1 MTGTTLHNS
10 PLDPL
15 DAALIWHQAGHGV
28 ALATV
33 IETWGSAPRRAGS
46 MSCIRDDGLFTGS
59 VSGGCVEGDVI
70 AAAEDTIS
78 QGRVQKLNY
87 GVSNTKAWEVGLA
100 CGGKISI
107 ILEPA
112 PIDLIQQAVT
122 LRQDK
127 IPFALLLSEEKGSLR
142 CIREDNAALK
152 SGKLT
157 SVLWEDKAAVLIP
170 FNPPLKLIIIG
181 AVHIAQALIPLAA
194 QMGYE
199 VILIDPREGFAQ
211 AERFQSI
218 TIIGDWPDEA
228 LGEVEINNRTAIV
241 TLTHDPKLD
250 DPALT
255 QALRSDCFY
264 IGSLG
269 SKKTHAA
276 RLERLK
282 SAGFKDKDLNRIHGP
297 VGLDIGAKNPEEIAL
312 SIMAEITSVLRVE

>member
-1 MTGTTLHNS
+1 MNDTALHNS

-15 DAALIWHQAGHGV
+15 DAALQWHQAGHGV

-33 IETWGSAPRRAGS
+33 VEIWGSAPRRAGS
-46 MSCIRDDGLFTGS
+46 MLCIRDDGLFTGS

-70 AAAEDTIS
+70 AAAEDTIA
-78 QGRVQKLNY
+78 QGQVQKLTY
-87 GVSNTKAWEVGLA
+87 GVSNTMAWEVGLA

-112 PIDLIQQAVT
+112 NIDLIQKAVT
-122 LRQDK
+122 LRQNK
-127 IPFALLLSEEKGSLR
+127 TPFALLLSEEKGSVDLV
-142 CIREDNAALK
+142 REDNAALK
-152 SGKLT
+152 SDKLT
-157 SVLWEDKAAVLIP
+157 PTLWEDKAAALIP
-170 FNPPLKLIIIG
+170 FNPPLSLIIIG

-194 QMGYE
+194 HLGYE
-199 VILIDPREGFAQ
+199 VTLIDPREGFAK

-218 TIIGDWPDEA
+218 TILDDWPDEA
-228 LGEVEINNRTAIV
+228 LSEIEINNRTAIV

-250 DPALT
+250 DPALN

-276 RLERLK
+276 RLERLR
-282 SAGFKDKDLNRIHGP
+282 SAGFTDEELDRIHGP

-312 SIMAEITSVLRVE
+312 SIMAEMTAVLRAE